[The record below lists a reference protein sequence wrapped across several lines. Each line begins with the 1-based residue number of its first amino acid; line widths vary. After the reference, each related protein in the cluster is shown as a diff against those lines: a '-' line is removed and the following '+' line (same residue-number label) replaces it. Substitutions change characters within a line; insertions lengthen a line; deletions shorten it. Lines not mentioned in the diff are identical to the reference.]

1 MSAPK
6 SLLARHRQLA
16 PNASVRVS
24 PLCLGTMTFGQAG
37 VAMQGETTEAESIA
51 ILDKF
56 YEAGGNFLDTAN
68 GYQNGESER
77 RIGRWMKEKDNRD
90 EMVIA
95 TKYTTPY
102 MGAHPDKIQSNFAG
116 NGGKSMK
123 LSLEASLQKL
133 QTTYVD
139 ILYVHWWDYST
150 SIPEMM
156 HSFNDLVVAGKVL
169 YLGVS
174 DTPAWIVSK
183 ANQYARDHGLRQF
196 VLYQG
201 LWNAAKRD
209 FERDIIPMAL
219 DEGMGLAPWGPIGEG
234 KFKPKDILD
243 KVSQSSREAAITDTD
258 RKVSAALETIAERKG
273 ATLYQI
279 AVAYVM
285 LKTPYVFPIVG
296 STKSEHLESN
306 IAALGVK
313 LSLDDIS
320 EIEDAHPFDHGFPH
334 SFLSGSHF
342 EGPGAKSRQAHGPAD
357 VMLTKFA
364 GTTLDWID
372 TSKAVQPVGEKSSK

>member
-1 MSAPK
+1 M
-6 SLLARHRQLA
+6 
-16 PNASVRVS
+16 
-24 PLCLGTMTFGQAG
+24 
-37 VAMQGETTEAESIA
+37 
-51 ILDKF
+51 
-56 YEAGGNFLDTAN
+56 
-68 GYQNGESER
+68 
-77 RIGRWMKEKDNRD
+77 MKERDNRD

-102 MGAHPDKIQSNFAG
+102 MGAQPDKIQSNFSG
-116 NGGKSMK
+116 NGAKSMK
-123 LSLEASLQKL
+123 LSLEASLEKL

-174 DTPAWIVSK
+174 DTPAWVVSK

-219 DEGMGLAPWGPIGEG
+219 DEGIALAPWGPIGEG

-243 KVSQSSREAAITDTD
+243 KASQSSRDAVITETD
-258 RKVSAALETIAERKG
+258 RKVSAVLKTIAGRKS
-273 ATLYQI
+273 ATIYQI
-279 AVAYVM
+279 AIAYVM

-296 STKSEHLESN
+296 CTKAEHLESN
-306 IAALGVK
+306 IAALGVQ
-313 LSLDDIS
+313 LSLEDIN
-320 EIEDAHPFDHGFPH
+320 EIEVAYPFDHGFPH
-334 SFLSGSHF
+334 TFLSGSHF
-342 EGPGAKSRQAHGPAD
+342 ECPGAKSRQAQGLAD

-364 GTTLDWID
+364 GTTLDWVD
-372 TSKAVQPVGEKSSK
+372 TQKAVQPVN